1 MPNVD
6 HARHEVRLKL
16 VYYGPG
22 LGGKTTNLE
31 YIHRHS
37 RPQLRGK
44 LVTLNDAAERTL
56 FFDLL
61 PVELGTF
68 RGYTV
73 RVHLCT
79 VPGQI
84 AHDRVRQMVLRHVDG
99 IVLVVDS
106 QRERAQQNIESIYN
120 LQANLR
126 LLGSDPAALPM
137 VVQFNKRD
145 LPTAVSVPTLGAILG
160 VPENVPCVEAIANR
174 GVGVFETLKA
184 ILRTTMALVPDPAQA
199 PQGRSPSILPG
210 RHLSMFPG
218 AEPPA
223 LDELRG
229 IGSPRI
235 PGEFEP

>member
-1 MPNVD
+1 MRLRVSARAEGGITGPSRTRAPIAGDVPEEGQEFRAPMPNVD

-31 YIHRHS
+31 FIHRHS
-37 RPQLRGK
+37 RPNLRGK

-84 AHDRVRQMVLRHVDG
+84 AHDRVRQLVLRHVDG
-99 IVLVVDS
+99 IVMVVDS
-106 QRERAQQNIESIYN
+106 QRERAQQN
-120 LQANLR
+120 
-126 LLGSDPAALPM
+126 
-137 VVQFNKRD
+137 
-145 LPTAVSVPTLGAILG
+145 
-160 VPENVPCVEAIANR
+160 
-174 GVGVFETLKA
+174 
-184 ILRTTMALVPDPAQA
+184 
-199 PQGRSPSILPG
+199 
-210 RHLSMFPG
+210 
-218 AEPPA
+218 
-223 LDELRG
+223 
-229 IGSPRI
+229 
-235 PGEFEP
+235 